1 MESVVIIVFVT
12 LITVLLF
19 FTGIYFY
26 YVRGGKQKID
36 AFITEHKRLVPKF
49 GSSNGSSSSGSSS
62 TSSIRDRIQ
71 RPKMPSMPNWTP
83 PTMPKMPL
91 KMPQVRNFKTQI
103 QTFLALELILTIKS
117 FSVQPYIL
125 LLVFVY
131 FIYDKHHSILL

>member
-49 GSSNGSSSSGSSS
+49 GSSNGSSSGSSS

-91 KMPQVRNFKTQI
+91 KMPQVRNSKTQI
-103 QTFLALELILTIKS
+103 QTFLALEFILTIKS
-117 FSVQPYIL
+117 FLGQPYIL

>member
-91 KMPQVRNFKTQI
+91 KMPQVRNSKTQI
-103 QTFLALELILTIKS
+103 QTFSRSSIHFNDKIFLGSALYFTFS
-117 FSVQPYIL
+117 FCLPHL
-125 LLVFVY
+125 L
-131 FIYDKHHSILL
+131 

>member
-1 MESVVIIVFVT
+1 MDPKIINILIFAEVDHEIEVESVVIIVFVT

-49 GSSNGSSSSGSSS
+49 GSSNGSSSGSSS

-91 KMPQVRNFKTQI
+91 KMPQVRNSKT
-103 QTFLALELILTIKS
+103 LISTVL
-117 FSVQPYIL
+117 
-125 LLVFVY
+125 
-131 FIYDKHHSILL
+131 